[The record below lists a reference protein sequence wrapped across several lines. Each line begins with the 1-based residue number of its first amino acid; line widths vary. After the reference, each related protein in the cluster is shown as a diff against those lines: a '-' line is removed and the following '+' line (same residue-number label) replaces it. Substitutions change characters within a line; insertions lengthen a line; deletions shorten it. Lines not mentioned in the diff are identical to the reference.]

1 MKYIF
6 SIILF
11 FIIGGVFLKAQ
22 EGNLQERL
30 NSLKIAYITEKLVLT
45 SEEAQRFWPIYN
57 EYMDAL
63 GNLKEENEK
72 RKEEMKQEM
81 LASNDAELEKLVDGF
96 ITSQK
101 QEYEVNLAY
110 HDKFKEVLPIR
121 KIILLYKAQDEFKQ
135 RVFSELAR
143 RRMQGRRNGEN
154 N

>member
-1 MKYIF
+1 MVCLF
-6 SIILF
+6 SGISLW
-11 FIIGGVFLKAQ
+11 AQ
-22 EGNLQERL
+22 EGPLQERL
-30 NSLKIAYITEKLVLT
+30 NSLKIAYITEQLALT
-45 SEEAQRFWPIYN
+45 SAEAQQFWPIYN

-63 GNLKEENEK
+63 ENLKEENEK
-72 RKEEMKQEM
+72 RKEQLKQAM
-81 LASNDAELEKLVDGF
+81 LASNDEELEKLVDGF

-135 RVFSELAR
+135 KVFSELAR
-143 RRMQGRRNGEN
+143 RRMQGRRNGGN